1 MGKMQKNTWIIR
13 YIDSNNTIQVT
24 ADSGC
29 ERRLRTTRMAAALWI
44 MAAAAEAA
52 RRMQRRRRRQRWRRQ
67 RQAENQ
73 NWCVL
78 RQAVSGRVISA
89 SCNYLLTSVGSWRKM
104 QMDLP
109 ER

>member
-44 MAAAAEAA
+44 MARGGGGSKADAAAAA
-52 RRMQRRRRRQRWRRQ
+52 DAVTMAAADGGGSCVGGRRKTRT
-67 RQAENQ
+67 A
-73 NWCVL
+73 C
-78 RQAVSGRVISA
+78 
-89 SCNYLLTSVGSWRKM
+89 
-104 QMDLP
+104 
-109 ER
+109 